1 MGFNDKQQHLL
12 LENEN
17 SLYALVSTHKEIYYL
32 AELYE
37 FLALSPHL
45 LFSSPPWL
53 LWNALLLELGWH
65 AVKLRS

>member
-12 LENEN
+12 LENEK

-53 LWNALLLELGWH
+53 FEIALSLKLGWH
-65 AVKLRS
+65 ALLRS

>member
-1 MGFNDKQQHLL
+1 MGFNDKQQHML
-12 LENEN
+12 LENEK
-17 SLYALVSTHKEIYYL
+17 SLYAFNSTHKEIYYL

-53 LWNALLLELGWH
+53 VGLLCP
-65 AVKLRS
+65 

>member
-32 AELYE
+32 
-37 FLALSPHL
+37 
-45 LFSSPPWL
+45 
-53 LWNALLLELGWH
+53 
-65 AVKLRS
+65 